1 MKNTH
6 LITIDPQNDF
16 CIATGPSGQKGQ
28 LVVGGA
34 EADINRLAAFIN
46 KNRSRISQIHCTLDS
61 HQSAHIAHP
70 IFWTN
75 AKGEH
80 PPVFSVISHEDT
92 VNGVWFPSNPR
103 LRPYGEYY
111 TGELKKHG
119 RYQLMIWP
127 PHCLIGTWG
136 HSLVPV
142 MADALVA
149 WDIGAWKR
157 LTKVN
162 FVAKG
167 SNVLTEHYSGVQAD
181 VPDDSDSST
190 KLNTGLIDALSQAD
204 EILIT
209 GEALSHC
216 VANTI
221 RDIANKFGDD
231 NVKKFVL
238 LEDTSSNVTGCD
250 QLGSDFVKELVGR
263 GMKVTTT
270 RDW

>member
-1 MKNTH
+1 MKVH

-16 CIATGPSGQKGQ
+16 CIANGPGGNKGQ
-28 LVVGGA
+28 LVVPGA
-34 EADINRLAAFIN
+34 EEDINRLAAFIT
-46 KNRSRISQIHCTLDS
+46 KNGKRIDEIHCTLDS

-75 AKGEH
+75 AKGEN
-80 PPVFSVISHEDT
+80 PPPFSVIAHDDT

-103 LRPYGEYY
+103 LRAYGERY

-136 HSLVPV
+136 HSIVPA
-142 MADALVA
+142 MAQALLA
-149 WDIGAWKR
+149 WEKEAWQR
-157 LTKVN
+157 LTKVD

-181 VPDDSDSST
+181 VPDDGDPST
-190 KLNTGLIDALSQAD
+190 KLNTVLIDALRNAD
-204 EILIT
+204 QILIT

-221 RDIANKFGDD
+221 RDIANNFGDD
-231 NVKKFVL
+231 NVKKFVF
-238 LEDTSSNVTGCD
+238 LEDTSSNVANCEA
-250 QLGSDFVKELVGR
+250 LGKAFVKEMVGR
-263 GMKVTTT
+263 GMKVANTK
-270 RDW
+270 DW